1 MSPKPDH
8 DAGAA
13 ETGSRLRGSRYRNM
27 ADLVGLFPLFAFL
40 RAIIHIALHNV
51 MPGVEVVLRYEQI
64 LHTLHTAVDDGEKKY
79 TAELNATM
87 GRGSKSAGDL
97 IKIIF
102 ADFMPALLQVS
113 ISVALAATVEPLV
126 GGIMLASGLTSF
138 LVTRTQL
145 RSQDG
150 VRVGIA
156 RKKSHLDGSMT
167 ELLRGKPIV
176 RTLNAVELEAS
187 RVRREATDLSEIERR
202 HHRTM
207 GLFDAGK
214 MTMRKHIWCRCCPTR
229 SLSCDTRFLRR
240 DRANTRPTLHAVR
253 RAASRIHR
261 MRDEA
266 NEATIHARQA
276 FEILDDPIDPYFVR
290 KAISQN
296 ATNVQIELRDVRV
309 FKVLQGQFF
318 GLCGPA
324 GSGKQVL

>member
-1 MSPKPDH
+1 
-8 DAGAA
+8 
-13 ETGSRLRGSRYRNM
+13 
-27 ADLVGLFPLFAFL
+27 
-40 RAIIHIALHNV
+40 
-51 MPGVEVVLRYEQI
+51 
-64 LHTLHTAVDDGEKKY
+64 
-79 TAELNATM
+79 M

-167 ELLRGKPIV
+167 ELPRGKPIV

-187 RVRREATDLSEIERR
+187 RVRREATDLSKIERR

-214 MTMRKHIWCRCCPTR
+214 MTIESIFGVGVVLLGVYLVIRGSSAGTV
-229 SLSCDTRFLRR
+229 L
-240 DRANTRPTLHAVR
+240 TLYLLY
-253 RAASRIHR
+253 
-261 MRDEA
+261 
-266 NEATIHARQA
+266 N
-276 FEILDDPIDPYFVR
+276 L
-290 KAISQN
+290 
-296 ATNVQIELRDVRV
+296 
-309 FKVLQGQFF
+309 F
-318 GLCGPA
+318 GSKD
-324 GSGKQVL
+324 GSGF

>member
-1 MSPKPDH
+1 
-8 DAGAA
+8 
-13 ETGSRLRGSRYRNM
+13 
-27 ADLVGLFPLFAFL
+27 
-40 RAIIHIALHNV
+40 

-64 LHTLHTAVDDGEKKY
+64 LHTLQTALDDGEKKY
-79 TAELNATM
+79 TAELNATI

-187 RVRREATDLSEIERR
+187 RVRREATDLSKIERR

-214 MTMRKHIWCRCCPTR
+214 MTIE
-229 SLSCDTRFLRR
+229 SIFGVVLS
-240 DRANTRPTLHAVR
+240 
-253 RAASRIHR
+253 
-261 MRDEA
+261 
-266 NEATIHARQA
+266 
-276 FEILDDPIDPYFVR
+276 Y
-290 KAISQN
+290 
-296 ATNVQIELRDVRV
+296 
-309 FKVLQGQFF
+309 
-318 GLCGPA
+318 
-324 GSGKQVL
+324 

>member
-1 MSPKPDH
+1 
-8 DAGAA
+8 
-13 ETGSRLRGSRYRNM
+13 
-27 ADLVGLFPLFAFL
+27 
-40 RAIIHIALHNV
+40 
-51 MPGVEVVLRYEQI
+51 MPRW
-64 LHTLHTAVDDGEKKY
+64 
-79 TAELNATM
+79 
-87 GRGSKSAGDL
+87 AGDRNPL
-97 IKIIF
+97 ETLSRSSLRTSCRRYYKF
-102 ADFMPALLQVS
+102 S

-214 MTMRKHIWCRCCPTR
+214 MTMRKHIWGRCCPTR
-229 SLSCDTRFLRR
+229 RLSCDTRFPPP
-240 DRANTRPTLHAVR
+240 RP
-253 RAASRIHR
+253 
-261 MRDEA
+261 
-266 NEATIHARQA
+266 
-276 FEILDDPIDPYFVR
+276 
-290 KAISQN
+290 
-296 ATNVQIELRDVRV
+296 
-309 FKVLQGQFF
+309 
-318 GLCGPA
+318 C
-324 GSGKQVL
+324 